1 MLTKKELMKK
11 MDIKKDKVI
20 KSNIIA
26 VLTKI
31 VSNDSN
37 KGWKLV
43 DKNGKEIKVGDT
55 ITFEGN
61 QVKVTSLE
69 PPHKPGA
76 NGRVSTKNATKNWTD
91 RFYADVYGLKF
102 VRESDATA
110 GLKIVA
116 EAIKVKK
123 GTKIEVDTYKVSQ
136 WPERI
141 VSTGEIV
148 EDTVVKDKSTK
159 ILCYL
164 KKCQGNFFVPAS
176 EIFLVDDGRYLCES
190 DATARLKKWKKF
202 EKVIIASEKTYKIV
216 RFYQNINHPKEVLET
231 GLSFEEAQEHC
242 NDPETSSSTCE
253 KPENIARTE
262 EMGDW
267 FDGYYEE

>member
-1 MLTKKELMKK
+1 MLTRKELMKK

-20 KSNIIA
+20 KSNIMA

-37 KGWKLV
+37 TGWKLV

-76 NGRVSTKNATKNWTD
+76 NGRVSTKNATKNWTG
-91 RFYADVYGLKF
+91 RFYANVYGLKF

-110 GLKIVA
+110 GLKNR
-116 EAIKVKK
+116 KK
-123 GTKIEVDTYKVSQ
+123 
-136 WPERI
+136 
-141 VSTGEIV
+141 
-148 EDTVVKDKSTK
+148 
-159 ILCYL
+159 
-164 KKCQGNFFVPAS
+164 
-176 EIFLVDDGRYLCES
+176 
-190 DATARLKKWKKF
+190 
-202 EKVIIASEKTYKIV
+202 IIASDKTYKIV